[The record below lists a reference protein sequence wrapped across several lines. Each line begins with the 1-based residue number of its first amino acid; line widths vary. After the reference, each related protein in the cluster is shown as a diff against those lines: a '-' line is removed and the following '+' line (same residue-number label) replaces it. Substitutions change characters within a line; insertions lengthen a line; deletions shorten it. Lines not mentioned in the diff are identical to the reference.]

1 MNAIIPL
8 EQVMNPVLIAWG
20 LTAILL
26 IVAMRFVK
34 RPAAVLLLSVYRF
47 FIQLSSSRV

>member
-8 EQVMNPVLIAWG
+8 EQVMNPVLSAWA

-26 IVAMRFVK
+26 FVVMRFVK
-34 RPAAVLLLSVYRF
+34 GPVVVLLMSGYRF
-47 FIQLSSSRV
+47 FIQRSSCRL